1 MVTLKKKSDAMR
13 ILIRNQSR
21 HVARPFIDPCAQR
34 PQQAK
39 HLHIN
44 LSRKEQ

>member
-1 MVTLKKKSDAMR
+1 MVTLKKKTDVMR
-13 ILIRNQSR
+13 SLTRYQSR
-21 HVARPFIDPCAQR
+21 HAARPFIDPCAQR

-39 HLHIN
+39 HLHMN